1 MQGGRWA
8 ASTPAGCS
16 CHLTHAPHFLSHP
29 PAARPQL
36 RGCGSAV
43 RTRLFRDPG
52 QCAEPCGLSPAARS
66 VRAAPAARQ
75 GQPAAL
81 VQRLAGAARAGEL
94 GAALHLP
101 GPLAVLP
108 GGAQCAAP
116 RRPAPRPDGGSAA
129 PAACAGL
136 PAAPPRPTRGG
147 CPAVKPRA
155 ARVGHAQPAARPGR
169 ASGAAAA
176 SAVRAR
182 KGSAGRL
189 RRLRARD
196 CADPARAARR
206 RRGQGEPH
214 ACAAAQLAAPHRAL
228 GDRAAGPRRPDAQR
242 LCHRARAH
250 SHAAAPVPQARG
262 PALRRRPRG
271 PGILVRGF
279 RAGGD
284 AAKHCLAS
292 NAKP

>member
-1 MQGGRWA
+1 M
-8 ASTPAGCS
+8 PAGCS
-16 CHLTHAPHFLSHP
+16 RHLTHAPHFLSHP

-43 RTRLFRDPG
+43 RICLFRDPG
-52 QCAEPCGLSPAARS
+52 QCAEPCDLLPAVRS

-75 GQPAAL
+75 GEPAAL

-116 RRPAPRPDGGSAA
+116 HRPAPRPDGGPAA

-136 PAAPPRPTRGG
+136 PVAPPDRP
-147 CPAVKPRA
+147 AAA
-155 ARVGHAQPAARPGR
+155 ARRRSRAPH
-169 ASGAAAA
+169 ASGTLSPRRARLRPVA

-182 KGSAGRL
+182 EGSAGRL
-189 RRLRARD
+189 RRLRTRD
-196 CADPARAARR
+196 CVDPARAARR

-214 ACAAAQLAAPHRAL
+214 ARAAAQLAAPHRAL

-292 NAKP
+292 DAKP